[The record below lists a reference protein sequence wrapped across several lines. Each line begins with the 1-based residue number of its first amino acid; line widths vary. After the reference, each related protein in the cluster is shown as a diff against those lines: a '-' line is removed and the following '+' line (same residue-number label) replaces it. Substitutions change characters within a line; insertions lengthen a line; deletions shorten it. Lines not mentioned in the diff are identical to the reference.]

1 MLHVYFL
8 IFELIFFVYSV
19 TSEFSSSS
27 IIDTI
32 SFTDLKGLK
41 KQSEEGVRMGFTGMY
56 LKFF

>member
-27 IIDTI
+27 IIDKI